1 MSDSSVPL
9 LPESSAAANLLET
22 LLRVS
27 LNGIILFRP
36 VYAPDDETDIIDLAY
51 VRLNAA
57 AQQMLQ
63 LPEHPTD
70 TFLTLYPNAKAEGI
84 FDFYRTAFLL
94 GQLNRF
100 DVNYQ
105 HDGLDN
111 YFQLSADRSGDL
123 LVVSFSDTA
132 DHQRT
137 AVEQALR
144 ESQAREQQARADAEL
159 QRQQLHNIFMQAP
172 AMICIFEGP
181 EHIFRLVNPPY
192 QQLVGE
198 RPLVGMPIAEAMPEL
213 VGQPIFGLL
222 DEVYRTG
229 ETFRAQEMLVQL
241 DHSNSGSLG
250 ENYYNFI
257 YQATR
262 NLEGEIDGIL
272 VFAYEVT
279 AQVKARRNVEHNEA
293 QLQRLN
299 QQLEAANEA
308 LMAAAQVAE
317 AAQVEAETQRQR
329 LYTVLEQLPASVS
342 TYHGPN
348 HIYQLVNPYYQQ
360 LFPGRSFQGRPIRE
374 VLPELEGQNYFEVF
388 DEVYRTGEP
397 YYSYESEAWV
407 DRLNTGKLEQR
418 YYNIFLQGLRDSQ
431 NNVDGILNF
440 AYDVTEQVRARR
452 QVQVL
457 NEELAAANE
466 ELQAANEEIRA
477 SITELQI
484 SEQALMEL
492 NNTLENRVLVRT
504 RQVQAAQQET
514 ERQRARLELFFRQAP
529 AAICILDGPELV
541 YELVNPRYQQLF
553 PGRELLGKPILEALP
568 ELTGLP
574 VWQTLRQVYET
585 GVTHEE
591 KDMLVPVARYAGD
604 ELEPFYFNYI
614 QQARYNE
621 HGHIDGVLV
630 FAFETT
636 AQVHIR
642 KRAEALQAEVLAAA
656 QHQAQQRESFYQV
669 FEQTPACIVL
679 LRGPQHRVEYY
690 NKAYQQLFPGREM
703 LGRTI
708 AEIQPDAAAQGFVA
722 LLNKVY
728 DTGET
733 FFGDEMPLAIEQPN
747 GRPPK
752 KTYFNFTYQPYRENS
767 QIVGISVFAYDVTGQ
782 VLARRQREAMQQQL
796 QAVFEQAPAAIFVL
810 RGPAYIL
817 EVVNPSMSAM
827 LGRPISDL
835 LGKPFFEAVPELKD
849 QGYEE
854 LLDEVWHTGMPQVMR
869 ERAGQLEHHAPN
881 EMGYYNFVYQP
892 LRDEQ
897 ETITGII
904 CVAIDVTEQVRARQ
918 QVEQSS
924 WEVQE
929 LNEELAAINEE
940 MQATNEELS
949 DTNQQ
954 LSRTNV
960 DLDNFIYTASHDLR
974 APIAN
979 IEGLLQAL
987 THQLP
992 PSVANEDQVQ
1002 PILDMMQGAVERF
1015 QKTINH
1021 LTDVTKLQKEQI
1033 QPTQTVDLAAILEE
1047 VRLDLTPL
1055 LAATQ
1060 ATLRVDVG
1068 TCPTISFSQKNLRS
1082 VVYNLL
1088 SNALKYSHPNRPPQ
1102 VVVRCHQAKGY
1113 AVLEVEDNGLGLD
1126 EGQQA
1131 RLFGMFQRFHDHVE
1145 GTGIGLYM
1153 VKRMIENVGGRIQV
1167 QSQLGEGTTF
1177 IVFFPR

>member
-1 MSDSSVPL
+1 MPDSSIPL
-9 LPESSAAANLLET
+9 LSELSAPDDLLVALME
-22 LLRVS
+22 VS
-27 LNGIILFRP
+27 LTGIILFQP
-36 VYAPDDETDIIDLAY
+36 VYAPDDHAIIDLAY
-51 VRLNAA
+51 VRLNPA
-57 AQQMLQ
+57 AQRMLQ
-63 LPEHPTD
+63 LPERPEP
-70 TFLTLYPNAKAEGI
+70 TFLTLYPSARDTGI
-84 FDFYRTAFLL
+84 FNFYRTSFET
-94 GQLNRF
+94 GKPDKYN
-100 DVNYQ
+100 VNYQ
-105 HDGLDN
+105 DDKLDN
-111 YFQLSADRSGDL
+111 YFHLSAQRSGAL
-123 LVVSFSDTA
+123 LVVSFTDTA
-132 DHQRT
+132 DQDRS

-144 ESQAREQQARADAEL
+144 ESQAREQAARADAEL

-192 QQLVGE
+192 QQLVGG
-198 RPLVGMPIAEAMPEL
+198 RPLLGMPIAEAIPEL

-222 DEVYRTG
+222 DKVYRTG
-229 ETFRAQEMLVQL
+229 ETFRAHEMLVQI
-241 DHSNSGSLG
+241 DHDNSGNLG

-262 NLEGEIDGIL
+262 SLDGEIDGIL

-279 AQVKARRNVEHNEA
+279 AQVRARRNVEHNEA

-308 LMAAAQVAE
+308 FMTAAHVAE

-329 LYTVLEQLPASVS
+329 LYTVLEQLPASVA
-342 TYHGPN
+342 TYYGPD

-360 LFPGRSFQGRPIRE
+360 IFPGRSFQGRSIRD
-374 VLPELEGQNYFEVF
+374 VLPELEGQNYFELF

-407 DRLNTGKLEQR
+407 DKLNTGKLEPR
-418 YYNIFLQGLRDSQ
+418 YYNIFLQGLRDSD
-431 NNVDGILNF
+431 NNINGILNF
-440 AYDVTEQVRARR
+440 AYDVTELVRARR

-477 SITELQI
+477 NITELQI
-484 SEQALMEL
+484 GEQALLEL
-492 NNTLENRVLVRT
+492 NNTLENRVLTRT
-504 RQVQAAQQET
+504 KQVQAAQQEA
-514 ERQRARLELFFRQAP
+514 ERQRTRLERFFMQAP

-553 PGRELLGKPILEALP
+553 PGRELQGKPILEALP
-568 ELTGLP
+568 ELAGLP

-591 KDMLVPVARYAGD
+591 KDMLVSVARYDGG

-621 HGHIDGVLV
+621 HGQIDGVLM
-630 FAFETT
+630 FSFETT
-636 AQVHIR
+636 AQVHSR
-642 KRAEALQAEVLAAA
+642 EQAEALQAEVLAAA
-656 QHQAQQRESFYQV
+656 QRQVQEREAFYQV

-679 LRGPQHRVEYY
+679 LRGPEHRVEYY

-703 LGRTI
+703 HGLTI
-708 AEIQPDAAAQGFVA
+708 AEIQPESVAQGFVA
-722 LLNKVY
+722 LLDTVY
-728 DTGET
+728 RTGET
-733 FFGDEMPLAIEQPN
+733 FYGDELLLTIEQPA
-747 GRPPK
+747 GWPPK
-752 KTYFNFTYQPYRENS
+752 DTYFNFTYQPYRENGE
-767 QIVGISVFAYDVTGQ
+767 IVGISVFAYEITGQ
-782 VLARRQREAMQQQL
+782 VLARQQREAMQQQL
-796 QAVFEQAPAAIFVL
+796 RAVFEQAPAAIFVL
-810 RGPAYIL
+810 RGPAYVL
-817 EVVNPSMSAM
+817 EVVNPSMCAM
-827 LGRPISDL
+827 LGRPISAL
-835 LGKPFFEAVPELKD
+835 LGKPYFEAVPELKA

-854 LLDEVWHTGMPQVMR
+854 LLDEVWLTGMPQVVQER
-869 ERAGQLEHHAPN
+869 EAQLEHHGPN

-892 LRDEQ
+892 LRDEND
-897 ETITGII
+897 TITGII
-904 CVAIDVTEQVRARQ
+904 CVAIDVSEQVRSRQ

-954 LSRTNV
+954 LIRTNV

-992 PSVANEDQVQ
+992 PGVANEDQVQ
-1002 PILDMMQGAVERF
+1002 PILGMMQGAVERF

-1033 QPTQTVDLAAILEE
+1033 QPTQTVDLAAIVEE
-1047 VRLDLTPL
+1047 VRLDLAPL

-1060 ATLRVDVG
+1060 AALRVEVG
-1068 TCPTISFSQKNLRS
+1068 ECPTISFSQKNLRS

-1102 VVVRCHQAKGY
+1102 VLVRCHQTKGY
-1113 AVLEVEDNGLGLD
+1113 AVLEVQDNGLGLD
-1126 EGQQA
+1126 QGQQV

-1153 VKRMIENVGGRIQV
+1153 VKRMVENVGGRIQV

-1177 IVFFPR
+1177 VVFFPH

>member
-1 MSDSSVPL
+1 MPDSSTPL
-9 LPESSAAANLLET
+9 LSELSAPNDLLVALME
-22 LLRVS
+22 VS
-27 LNGIILFRP
+27 LTGIILFQP
-36 VYAPDDETDIIDLAY
+36 VYAPDDHAIIDLAY
-51 VRLNAA
+51 VRLNPA
-57 AQQMLQ
+57 AQRMLQ
-63 LPEHPTD
+63 LPEQPEP
-70 TFLTLYPNAKAEGI
+70 TFLALYPSARDTGI
-84 FDFYRTAFLL
+84 FDFYRTSFETGKA
-94 GQLNRF
+94 GKYN
-100 DVNYQ
+100 VNYQ
-105 HDGLDN
+105 ADKLDN
-111 YFQLSADRSGDL
+111 YFHLSAQRSGSL
-123 LVVSFSDTA
+123 LVVSFTDTA
-132 DHQRT
+132 DQDRS

-144 ESQAREQQARADAEL
+144 ESQAREQAARADAEL
-159 QRQQLHNIFMQAP
+159 QRQKLHNIFMQAP

-213 VGQPIFGLL
+213 MGQPVFGLL

-229 ETFRAQEMLVQL
+229 ETFQAHEMLVRL
-241 DHSNSGSLG
+241 DHDNSGGLG

-262 NLEGEIDGIL
+262 SLAGEIDGIL

-279 AQVKARRNVEHNEA
+279 AQVQARHNVEHNEA

-308 LMAAAQVAE
+308 FMTAAHVAE

-360 LFPGRSFQGRPIRE
+360 IFPGRSFEGRSIRD

-397 YYSYESEAWV
+397 YYSYESEIWV
-407 DRLNTGKLEQR
+407 DSTDTGKLEQR
-418 YYNIFLQGLRDSQ
+418 YYNVFLQAIHDSE
-431 NNVDGILNF
+431 NNVSGIINF

-484 SEQALMEL
+484 SEQALLEL
-492 NNTLENRVLVRT
+492 NNTLENRVLTRT
-504 RQVQAAQQET
+504 KQVQVAQQGA
-514 ERQRARLELFFRQAP
+514 ERQRARLERLFMQAP

-553 PGRELLGKPILEALP
+553 PGRELQGKPLLEALP
-568 ELTGLP
+568 ELAGLP

-591 KDMLVPVARYAGD
+591 KDMLVSVARYAGG

-621 HGHIDGVLV
+621 HGQIDGVLV

-636 AQVHIR
+636 AQVHTR
-642 KRAEALQAEVLAAA
+642 QRAETLQAQVLAAA
-656 QHQAQQRESFYQV
+656 QREAQERESFYQV
-669 FEQTPACIVL
+669 FEQTPASMVL
-679 LRGPQHRVEYY
+679 LRGPHHRVEYY
-690 NKAYQQLFPGREM
+690 NKAYQQLFPGRQM
-703 LGRTI
+703 QGRTI

-722 LLNKVY
+722 LLNNVY

-733 FFGDEMPLAIEQPN
+733 FFGDELPLLIEQPD
-747 GRPPK
+747 GQPPK
-752 KTYFNFTYQPYRENS
+752 KTYFNFTYQPYRES
-767 QIVGISVFAYDVTGQ
+767 GQIVGISVFAYDVTGQ
-782 VLARRQREAMQQQL
+782 VLARQQRERNERQL
-796 QAVFEQAPAAIFVL
+796 QLITDSLPVLISYLDREEKYRFANQSYENWFMKKPTELLGLPIRQVVGEQAYANIKKHIRRALAGERLDFEARMPYRADFV
-810 RGPAYIL
+810 RYTHTSYVPDVQHD
-817 EVVNPSMSAM
+817 EVVGFYAM
-827 LGRPISDL
+827 
-835 LGKPFFEAVPELKD
+835 
-849 QGYEE
+849 
-854 LLDEVWHTGMPQVMR
+854 VM
-869 ERAGQLEHHAPN
+869 
-881 EMGYYNFVYQP
+881 
-892 LRDEQ
+892 D
-897 ETITGII
+897 IT
-904 CVAIDVTEQVRARQ
+904 D
-918 QVEQSS
+918 QVESRHQV
-924 WEVQE
+924 EA

-940 MQATNEELS
+940 LQATNEELS

-987 THQLP
+987 NYQLP
-992 PSVANEDQVQ
+992 PSAASEGQVL
-1002 PILDMMQGAVERF
+1002 PILGMMQGAVERF

-1021 LTDVTKLQKEQI
+1021 LTDVTKLQKEQV
-1033 QPTQTVDLAAILEE
+1033 QPTQTVDLTTVLEE
-1047 VRLDLTPL
+1047 VRLDLAPL
-1055 LAATQ
+1055 MAATQ
-1060 ATLRVDVG
+1060 AELRVEVG
-1068 TCPTISFSQKNLRS
+1068 ECPTISFSQKNLRS
-1082 VVYNLL
+1082 VLYNLL
-1088 SNALKYSHPNRPPQ
+1088 SNAFKYCHPDRTPQ
-1102 VVVRCHQAKGY
+1102 VLVRCRQAKGY

-1126 EGQQA
+1126 QGQQA

-1153 VKRMIENVGGRIQV
+1153 VKRMVENVGGRIQV

-1177 IVFFPR
+1177 VVFFPR